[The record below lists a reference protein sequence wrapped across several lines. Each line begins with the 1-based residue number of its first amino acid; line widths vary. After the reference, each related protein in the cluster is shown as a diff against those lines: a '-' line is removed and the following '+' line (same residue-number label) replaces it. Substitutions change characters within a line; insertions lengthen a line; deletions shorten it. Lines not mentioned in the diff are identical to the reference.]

1 MESRTEGL
9 NLEVTSRPEAVHS
22 GSTSTTDDIIL
33 PITGHKL
40 NGQNFIQWAQSV
52 RIFICGKGKEEYL
65 TGAIVQPKEDAPGYR
80 TWKLENSM
88 VMSWLINSM
97 TNDIGENFMY
107 YGTAKEIW
115 DAARETYSNIDNT
128 SAIFEIKS
136 ILQDLR
142 QGDST
147 VTKYFNIL
155 TRYWQQLDIYEEL
168 VWKCPEDGFLYKKV
182 IEKECIYKFLLGL
195 NKNLD
200 EVHGR
205 VLSIKPLPSD
215 REVFSEIHRE
225 ESRQKVMLGTQ
236 NSSKNLENSA
246 LVAQGTQSNNNNH
259 QTKKNQ
265 TCWHLHG
272 KPADWKPSRPQQN
285 REGRQ
290 LEALQKMF
298 QQTLQSIGTTIGT
311 ASVAQKGIFSHA
323 LNVRQ
328 ENHTTWIVD
337 SGASDHMTRNLMVFH
352 EYTPCHNNSSV
363 RIADG
368 TLSRVF
374 GTGSVIISKD
384 ITLHSVFY
392 VPKLDCNLLSIS
404 RLTQDL
410 NCVTKFLPHMCE
422 FQALNSGKRIGN
434 AEVRAGLYL
443 LRAEEIRRL
452 PMKTTCVV
460 SNPST
465 KTDSVVMLWHYRLGS
480 RWFVTLVDDHTR
492 VTWVFLMKKKSEV
505 REIFENFNNMVQTQ
519 FQAKIQVHR
528 TDNARECY
536 NNILGSYLLENGI
549 VHQSSCIDTP
559 EQNGVAERKN
569 RHLMEVARS
578 LMIASNVPK
587 QLWGEAVLT
596 ATYLINR
603 MPSRILRFKTP
614 CQILLAAYPSA
625 RIISSIPIKVFGCT
639 AFVHIHKSQRSK
651 LDSTATKCIFL
662 GYSPNQKGYKCYSP
676 TTKKFY
682 TSMDVTFFENQPF
695 YPKTAIQG
703 ENWSTDEF
711 QFWETEISTTPLSS
725 SLPPQTDTT
734 LSVPE
739 NNSLDVPS
747 VTPESTTQGS
757 KEVIVYSRKNLKEKP
772 EKPPQKEPEDSTP
785 PEQNQ
790 ELDQDPSNP
799 NSQPSNTIYDL
810 NSSNDLDDLDQ
821 PIALRKDD
829 RIPSNIQEALQQPK
843 WKTAVQEEIQALEKN
858 GTWEISEL
866 PEGKRP
872 VGCKWIFTVKHNP
885 DGSINRFK
893 ARLVAK
899 GFTQSYGIDYEE
911 TFAPLAKLNSIRVLL
926 SVAVNLDWNL
936 HQLDVKNAFLNG
948 ELEEEVYMKIPPSM
962 ETPEN
967 SGKVCK
973 LRKSLYGLKQSPR
986 AWFDRLTRVVKKHG
1000 FIQCQADHT
1009 LFMKHSKEGE
1019 MTLFIV
1025 YVDDIIITGDD
1036 EEGIGNLKKLLAR
1049 EFEIKDLG
1057 QLRYFLGMKVGR
1069 TKEGIVVTQRKYVLD
1084 LLQETGMLGCKPVD
1098 TPMDPIGKI
1107 DKDNDSH
1114 PTDKDRYQ
1122 RLVGK
1127 LIYLTHTRPDIG
1139 FAVSMVS
1146 RYMNNPTERHM
1157 KVVYRILQYLKKS
1170 PGRGLYFKKTSS
1182 REVEVFT
1189 DADWARSLTNRR
1201 STTGYCSYVWG
1212 NLVTWRSKKQS
1223 VVARSSAEAEFR
1235 AMAHGICEGMWLQ
1248 RILKELGIISN
1259 STMIVLCDNKA
1270 TISIAKNPVQHDKT
1284 KHVEIDRHFIK
1295 EKLEGGTIRLMYIPS
1310 SRQTADILTKAL
1322 PKATYENMKSK
1333 LGMLDIYYPT

>member
-1 MESRTEGL
+1 
-9 NLEVTSRPEAVHS
+9 
-22 GSTSTTDDIIL
+22 
-33 PITGHKL
+33 
-40 NGQNFIQWAQSV
+40 
-52 RIFICGKGKEEYL
+52 
-65 TGAIVQPKEDAPGYR
+65 
-80 TWKLENSM
+80 
-88 VMSWLINSM
+88 
-97 TNDIGENFMY
+97 
-107 YGTAKEIW
+107 
-115 DAARETYSNIDNT
+115 
-128 SAIFEIKS
+128 
-136 ILQDLR
+136 
-142 QGDST
+142 
-147 VTKYFNIL
+147 
-155 TRYWQQLDIYEEL
+155 
-168 VWKCPEDGFLYKKV
+168 
-182 IEKECIYKFLLGL
+182 
-195 NKNLD
+195 
-200 EVHGR
+200 
-205 VLSIKPLPSD
+205 
-215 REVFSEIHRE
+215 
-225 ESRQKVMLGTQ
+225 
-236 NSSKNLENSA
+236 
-246 LVAQGTQSNNNNH
+246 
-259 QTKKNQ
+259 
-265 TCWHLHG
+265 
-272 KPADWKPSRPQQN
+272 
-285 REGRQ
+285 
-290 LEALQKMF
+290 
-298 QQTLQSIGTTIGT
+298 
-311 ASVAQKGIFSHA
+311 
-323 LNVRQ
+323 
-328 ENHTTWIVD
+328 
-337 SGASDHMTRNLMVFH
+337 
-352 EYTPCHNNSSV
+352 
-363 RIADG
+363 
-368 TLSRVF
+368 
-374 GTGSVIISKD
+374 
-384 ITLHSVFY
+384 
-392 VPKLDCNLLSIS
+392 
-404 RLTQDL
+404 
-410 NCVTKFLPHMCE
+410 
-422 FQALNSGKRIGN
+422 
-434 AEVRAGLYL
+434 
-443 LRAEEIRRL
+443 
-452 PMKTTCVV
+452 
-460 SNPST
+460 
-465 KTDSVVMLWHYRLGS
+465 
-480 RWFVTLVDDHTR
+480 
-492 VTWVFLMKKKSEV
+492 
-505 REIFENFNNMVQTQ
+505 
-519 FQAKIQVHR
+519 
-528 TDNARECY
+528 
-536 NNILGSYLLENGI
+536 
-549 VHQSSCIDTP
+549 
-559 EQNGVAERKN
+559 
-569 RHLMEVARS
+569 
-578 LMIASNVPK
+578 MIASNVPK

-603 MPSRILRFKTP
+603 MPSRILQFKTP

-639 AFVHIHKSQRSK
+639 TFVHIHKSQRSK
-651 LDSTATKCIFL
+651 LDPTATKCIFL
-662 GYSPNQKGYKCYSP
+662 GYSPNQKGYKCYFP

-711 QFWETEISTTPLSS
+711 QCWETEISTTSPLSS

-734 LSVPE
+734 LSDPE

-747 VTPESTTQGS
+747 VTLELTTQGS
-757 KEVIVYSRKNLKEKP
+757 KEVIVYFRRNLKEKP

-799 NSQPSNTIYDL
+799 NSQLGNTIYDL

-821 PIALRKDD
+821 PIALRKGVRSCTQHPISNHVSYGKLSHNFQAFITSLEDD
-829 RIPSNIQEALQQPK
+829 RIPSNIQEALQQPE
-843 WKTAVQEEIQALEKN
+843 WKTVVQEEIQALEKN

-872 VGCKWIFTVKHNP
+872 VGCKWIFTMKHNP

-893 ARLVAK
+893 AQLVAK

-911 TFAPLAKLNSIRVLL
+911 IFAPVAKLNSIKVLL

-986 AWFDRLTRVVKKHG
+986 AWFDRMTRVVKKTWVHP
-1000 FIQCQADHT
+1000 I
-1009 LFMKHSKEGE
+1009 
-1019 MTLFIV
+1019 
-1025 YVDDIIITGDD
+1025 DD
-1036 EEGIGNLKKLLAR
+1036 EVGIGNLKKLLAR

-1057 QLRYFLGMKVGR
+1057 QLRYFLGMEVGR

-1084 LLQETGMLGCKPVD
+1084 LLQETGMLGCKPMD

-1139 FAVSMVS
+1139 FAVSM
-1146 RYMNNPTERHM
+1146 
-1157 KVVYRILQYLKKS
+1157 S

-1189 DADWARSLTNRR
+1189 DADWAGSLTNRR

-1259 STMIVLCDNKA
+1259 STMTVLCDNKA
-1270 TISIAKNPVQHDKT
+1270 TISIAKNPVQHDRT
-1284 KHVEIDRHFIK
+1284 KHVEIDHHFIK

-1310 SRQTADILTKAL
+1310 SRQTADILIKAL
-1322 PKATYENMKSK
+1322 PKATYKNMKSK

>member
-1 MESRTEGL
+1 MESRTEGS
-9 NLEVTSRPEAVHS
+9 NSEVTSRPEAVHS
-22 GSTSTTDDIIL
+22 GSASTTDGIIL

-52 RIFICGKGKEEYL
+52 RIFICEKGKEEYL
-65 TGAIVQPKEDAPGYR
+65 TGAIVQPKEDDPGYR

-115 DAARETYSNIDNT
+115 DATRETYSNIDNT
-128 SAIFEIKS
+128 STIFEIKS

-142 QGDST
+142 QEIQLLP
-147 VTKYFNIL
+147 NIL
-155 TRYWQQLDIYEEL
+155 ISLHEL
-168 VWKCPEDGFLYKKV
+168 VWKCPEDGLLYKKV
-182 IEKECIYKFLLGL
+182 IEKEHIYKFLLGL

-200 EVHGR
+200 EVRGR
-205 VLSIKPLPSD
+205 VLSIKPLPSV
-215 REVFSEIHRE
+215 REVFSKIRRE

-246 LVAQGTQSNNNNH
+246 LVARGTQSNNNNH
-259 QTKKNQ
+259 QTKKNRPWCDHCRKPGHTKE

-285 REGRQ
+285 REGRGYTATAEKDTSGTSSNPGPFSKEQ
-290 LEALQKMF
+290 LEALQK
-298 QQTLQSIGTTIGT
+298 I
-311 ASVAQKGIFSHA
+311 
-323 LNVRQ
+323 Q
-328 ENHTTWIVD
+328 ENYTTWIVD
-337 SGASDHMTRNLMVFH
+337 SGASDHMTGNLMVFH

-384 ITLHSVFY
+384 ITLHSVLC

-404 RLTQDL
+404 RLTQDF

-434 AEVRAGLYL
+434 AENDVWGASR
-443 LRAEEIRRL
+443 INNI
-452 PMKTTCVV
+452 T
-460 SNPST
+460 
-465 KTDSVVMLWHYRLGS
+465 GS
-480 RWFVTLVDDHTR
+480 RWFVTFVDDHTR
-492 VTWVFLMKKKSEV
+492 VTWVLLMKKKSEV
-505 REIFENFNNMVQTQ
+505 REIFENFNNIVQTQ
-519 FQAKIQVHR
+519 FQAKIQ
-528 TDNARECY
+528 
-536 NNILGSYLLENGI
+536 
-549 VHQSSCIDTP
+549 
-559 EQNGVAERKN
+559 QNRVAERKN

-596 ATYLINR
+596 TTYLINR
-603 MPSRILRFKTP
+603 MPSRILQFKTP

-639 AFVHIHKSQRSK
+639 AFVHIHKSEH
-651 LDSTATKCIFL
+651 
-662 GYSPNQKGYKCYSP
+662 N
-676 TTKKFY
+676 
-682 TSMDVTFFENQPF
+682 
-695 YPKTAIQG
+695 
-703 ENWSTDEF
+703 
-711 QFWETEISTTPLSS
+711 
-725 SLPPQTDTT
+725 TT

-739 NNSLDVPS
+739 NNSLDVSS

-757 KEVIVYSRKNLKEKP
+757 KE
-772 EKPPQKEPEDSTP
+772 
-785 PEQNQ
+785 
-790 ELDQDPSNP
+790 
-799 NSQPSNTIYDL
+799 
-810 NSSNDLDDLDQ
+810 
-821 PIALRKDD
+821 
-829 RIPSNIQEALQQPK
+829 
-843 WKTAVQEEIQALEKN
+843 EEIQALEKN

-911 TFAPLAKLNSIRVLL
+911 TFAPVAKLNSIRVLL

-936 HQLDVKNAFLNG
+936 HQLDVKNAFLNR

-962 ETPEN
+962 ETLEN

-1036 EEGIGNLKKLLAR
+1036 EEEIGNLKKLLAR

-1057 QLRYFLGMKVGR
+1057 QLRYFLGMEVGR

-1107 DKDNDSH
+1107 DKDNDNH

-1139 FAVSMVS
+1139 FAMSMVS

-1189 DADWARSLTNRR
+1189 DADWAGSLTDRR
-1201 STTGYCSYVWG
+1201 STTGYCSYV
-1212 NLVTWRSKKQS
+1212 R
-1223 VVARSSAEAEFR
+1223 
-1235 AMAHGICEGMWLQ
+1235 
-1248 RILKELGIISN
+1248 
-1259 STMIVLCDNKA
+1259 
-1270 TISIAKNPVQHDKT
+1270 
-1284 KHVEIDRHFIK
+1284 
-1295 EKLEGGTIRLMYIPS
+1295 
-1310 SRQTADILTKAL
+1310 
-1322 PKATYENMKSK
+1322 
-1333 LGMLDIYYPT
+1333 